1 LGKLDFGRPPT
12 KEDFGV
18 PSPSS
23 FELLAKT
30 ISAAKKPAVNMPAS
44 VIKPL
49 GATPSSKTILPTRSD
64 VAKPLSAK
72 PDAGH
77 ANPKTDR
84 RPVPGINKMLV
95 VTKPVRRGYTLEFG
109 GRSLNEQQARAA
121 CSKAIAERRV
131 TADEATRMEGYFN
144 ARRQLTKGL
153 AAKLFV

>member
-1 LGKLDFGRPPT
+1 MAKLDFGRSRSH
-12 KEDFGV
+12 EDFGV

-30 ISAAKKPAVNMPAS
+30 ISAAKKPAVDTPPS

-49 GATPSSKTILPTRSD
+49 GATPSSKTIRPARSD
-64 VAKPLSAK
+64 VAKPVSAK

-77 ANPKTDR
+77 ANPKTEHR
-84 RPVPGINKMLV
+84 AVPGINKMLV

-109 GRSLNEQQARAA
+109 GRSMNKQQARAA
-121 CSKAIAERRV
+121 CSKAIAEHRV

-144 ARRQLTKGL
+144 ARRQLPNGL
-153 AAKLFV
+153 AAKLFL